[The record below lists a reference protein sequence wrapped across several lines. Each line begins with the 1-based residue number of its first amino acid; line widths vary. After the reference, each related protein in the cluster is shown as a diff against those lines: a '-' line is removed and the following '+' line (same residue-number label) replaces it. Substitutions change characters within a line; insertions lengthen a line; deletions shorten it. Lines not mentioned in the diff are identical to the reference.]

1 MYPDCRANLEY
12 MQTVFRCLWYGRTFL
27 MGNGVIQAE
36 ADFRLKDY
44 GDLLN
49 QTVAAASQAL
59 DKIKSTRYENLS
71 FAIHRDSKRPACSCE
86 LSGMKVL

>member
-59 DKIKSTRYENLS
+59 DKIKSTR
-71 FAIHRDSKRPACSCE
+71 
-86 LSGMKVL
+86 